1 MARVPRD
8 DPGQASDGELVVA
21 GHAAPVPCVVRKAPQ
36 QQEGC
41 RPDGRQLLGQVGER
55 PLVGTR
61 FRRVGGSLT
70 ANITAGDHVSS
81 IRTAR
86 SAALAVGEH
95 LADPAKNSRNVA
107 CERRELGGQIATP
120 FEVVGRLL
128 HGHSLWAFTAT
139 RAGIDRRQHR
149 RSARP
154 AVCRSRFGGKPSQF
168 V

>member
-61 FRRVGGSLT
+61 FRRVGGLLT
-70 ANITAGDHVSS
+70 ANITAGDHVSLTG
-81 IRTAR
+81 TAR
-86 SAALAVGEH
+86 SATLAVG
-95 LADPAKNSRNVA
+95 LDPAGPCHESGKTGVNRRDSQAWSNTFSGTVLRVGVRESRL
-107 CERRELGGQIATP
+107 RE
-120 FEVVGRLL
+120 GRLR
-128 HGHSLWAFTAT
+128 GRESRHSRKSSSNPERIKA
-139 RAGIDRRQHR
+139 
-149 RSARP
+149 
-154 AVCRSRFGGKPSQF
+154 PSP
-168 V
+168 